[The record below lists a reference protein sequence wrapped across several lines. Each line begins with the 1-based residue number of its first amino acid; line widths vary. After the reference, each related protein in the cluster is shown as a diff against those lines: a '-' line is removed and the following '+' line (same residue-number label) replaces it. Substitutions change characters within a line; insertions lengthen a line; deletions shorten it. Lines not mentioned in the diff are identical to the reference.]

1 MRPWQRRSGS
11 PRGPPAPP
19 PDRFTGELDKSV
31 TSSAGKP
38 FENKQRGRICNLL
51 TLSLPDP
58 PDKSSNKD
66 STYFPPLRNRETKQP
81 GRMSTI
87 SHNVLLTMPQ
97 DAAAHTKVAC
107 KAAIALIGLQISAKN
122 FAGLPCEMDSIS
134 GTLTRFKTRL
144 LHNALCF
151 FDIRVKNIESMGQT
165 PGSESSSQRNTCG
178 GERRRAEASQH
189 LQAHVHALSA
199 GKISRERS
207 PAWSL
212 LGAGSQDALA
222 GGRHPG

>member
-1 MRPWQRRSGS
+1 MPPWQRGSGS
-11 PRGPPAPP
+11 PHGPPP
-19 PDRFTGELDKSV
+19 PDRFTGELNKSV

-38 FENKQRGRICNLL
+38 FENKQRGHIFNLL

-97 DAAAHTKVAC
+97 DAAAHTKIAC
-107 KAAIALIGLQISAKN
+107 KAAIALIGLQISAKS
-122 FAGLPCEMDSIS
+122 FVGLPCEVDSIS

-165 PGSESSSQRNTCG
+165 PGSESRSQRNRCG
-178 GERRRAEASQH
+178 GERRRASTCRPMCT
-189 LQAHVHALSA
+189 LLAL
-199 GKISRERS
+199 GRFPRERS